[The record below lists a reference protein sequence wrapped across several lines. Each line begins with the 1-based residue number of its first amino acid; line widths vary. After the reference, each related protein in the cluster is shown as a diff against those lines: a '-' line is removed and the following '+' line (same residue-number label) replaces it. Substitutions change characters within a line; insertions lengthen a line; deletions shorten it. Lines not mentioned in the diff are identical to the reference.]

1 MKVKVPIALIVVLAI
16 ACGYLMGTESG
27 REKRD
32 VILVKLGRADA
43 NVRTEVSDAAT
54 DATEQVVEAVADAA
68 PDV

>member
-27 REKRD
+27 RQKRD

-43 NVRTEVSDAAT
+43 NVGDEVTDAVT
-54 DATEQVVEAVADAA
+54 DATEQIADAVADAA